1 MKLLGLRLCEHDS
14 NISYFDGQKV
24 HYLKSERLHQ
34 IKHHGYDN
42 LWEYKN
48 DIKRGFEPMITLIS
62 GTVNDSFDLVAEIKT
77 TAAGS
82 VGYRRALDAL
92 ISKINTN
99 KANKVKR
106 FENLTL

>member
-24 HYLKSERLHQ
+24 HYLKSERLYQ

-48 DIKRGFEPMITLIS
+48 DIK
-62 GTVNDSFDLVAEIKT
+62 
-77 TAAGS
+77 
-82 VGYRRALDAL
+82 
-92 ISKINTN
+92 
-99 KANKVKR
+99 KV
-106 FENLTL
+106 FNIDI